1 MNISK
6 IYVVSNMKLFSEYII
21 NEGVENFDNIYTYI
35 LSQIISFAQLSD
47 IINFISDE
55 NMILKD
61 NIFEYKNTMFFP
73 IINQDLISFFKGW
86 VTI

>member
-1 MNISK
+1 MNILK

-35 LSQIISFAQLSD
+35 FSQIISFAQLSD

-55 NMILKD
+55 NLS
-61 NIFEYKNTMFFP
+61 NEYKSIMNKY
-73 IINQDLISFFKGW
+73 IGLIVSKKNEI
-86 VTI
+86 TIDTLK